1 MEQYKKYVV
10 VSSNNNPDYLFY
22 LPYVEKA
29 WAIYGWDLCV
39 MVTNDVD
46 VNKLQ
51 VNRKETIIV
60 KLPVIEGLRNETIA
74 QASRLYAAN
83 YLPMDAL
90 IMTSD
95 MDLIPLQDY
104 WKPSPH
110 EVTIYGHD
118 LTWFNYFPMGY
129 VAMTGANWKQ
139 YLNCTF
145 DTVSDMLRDANET
158 GLAFSDDWEQWWN
171 FDWNLL
177 TKRLMP
183 FKDQL
188 TMINRGQI
196 NIAGATL
203 ALGRVDRYNW
213 EETQK
218 QPNWVDAHCENNNV
232 MHPDKL
238 GKFIDVYEKIHGKL

>member
-1 MEQYKKYVV
+1 MKKYVV
-10 VSSNNNPDYLFY
+10 VSSNANPDYLFY

-29 WAIYGWDLCV
+29 WAKFGWGICV

-46 VNKLQ
+46 IKELK

-60 KLPVIEGLRNETIA
+60 KLPDIPELRTATIA
-74 QASRLYAAN
+74 QAGRLYSAN

-104 WKPSPH
+104 WHPEPDKIT
-110 EVTIYGHD
+110 VYGHD
-118 LTWFNYFPMGY
+118 LTWFSFFPMGY
-129 VAMTGANWKQ
+129 TAMTGANWKK
-139 YLNCTF
+139 YLNCTY
-145 DTVSDMLRDANET
+145 DTAGDMIRDCKEIE
-158 GLAFSDDWEQWWN
+158 LAYKEDWESWWN
-171 FDWNLL
+171 HDWTLL

-183 FKDQL
+183 FKEQL

-218 QPNWVDAHCENNNV
+218 QPNLIDAHCENVNV
-232 MHPDKL
+232 MHHDKL
-238 GKFIDVYEKIHGKL
+238 NKFLSIYESIHGKL